1 MTLWIVGQ
9 DRRRTR
15 SAVAATVAT
24 LALLVVGA
32 DSAWAGDPTTNRVT
46 SDSVGQPCP
55 PFAPFR
61 AKNFSHP
68 IDIDSKWYPL
78 VPGTQLTY
86 QGRVTDDGTPLPH
99 SVVFTV
105 TDLVK
110 IIDGIPTRVV
120 WDQDFSAGEIAE
132 AELAFF
138 AQDNHRNVWT
148 LGEYPE
154 EYDNGTFMGAPNTW
168 ITGQEDAKAGV
179 LVPGH
184 PALGTPRFLQGI
196 APQIGFLDCAQVFE
210 MGQQTCEAG
219 TCYEN
224 VLVMDENSPLD
235 PSSGHQRKF
244 YAPGVGVVRIGAVGD
259 PQAETL
265 ALTSVVHLDP
275 AALAQ
280 ARAAALKLDRHGYRV
295 SEVYRTTPP
304 AFRGSSGPGTGCGDH
319 FRRCSL

>member
-1 MTLWIVGQ
+1 MTRWIVGQ
-9 DRRRTR
+9 GRRRTR

-24 LALLVVGA
+24 VALLVVGA
-32 DSAWAGDPTTNRVT
+32 DSAWAGNPTTSKVND
-46 SDSVGQPCP
+46 DSVEQFCP
-55 PFAPFR
+55 PLARFR
-61 AKNFSHP
+61 KSNFSHP
-68 IDIDSKWYPL
+68 TRIDNTWYPL

-86 QGRVTDDGTPLPH
+86 QGRVTMGATALPH

-110 IIDGIPTRVV
+110 VIDGIPTRVV
-120 WDQDFSAGEIAE
+120 WDVDSTAGEVVE

-138 AQDNHRNVWT
+138 AQDKHQNVWT

-154 EYDNGTFMGAPNTW
+154 QYDNGTFTGAPNTW

-179 LVPGH
+179 VVPGH
-184 PALGTPRFLQGI
+184 PRLGTPRFLQAA
-196 APQIGFLDCAQVFE
+196 APEIDFLDCAQVFE
-210 MGQQTCEAG
+210 MGQKTCESG
-219 TCYEN
+219 ICYEN

-244 YAPGVGVVRIGAVGD
+244 YAPEVGVVRISAVGD
-259 PQAETL
+259 PEAETL
-265 ALTSVVHLDP
+265 ALTSVVRLDP
-275 AALAQ
+275 AALAR

-304 AFRGSSGPGTGCGDH
+304 AFRGRSGADH
-319 FRRCSL
+319 FRACAL

>member
-1 MTLWIVGQ
+1 MTRWIVGQ
-9 DRRRTR
+9 DRRRVR

-32 DSAWAGDPTTNRVT
+32 DTVRADNPTTMRVT
-46 SDSVGQPCP
+46 GDSVEQPCP

-61 AKNFSHP
+61 GKNFSHP
-68 IDIDSKWYPL
+68 TEIDSKWYPL

-110 IIDGIPTRVV
+110 VIDGIPTRVV

-138 AQDNHRNVWT
+138 AQDDHRNVWT

-154 EYDNGTFMGAPNTW
+154 EYDNGKFIGAPNTW

-196 APQIGFLDCAQVFE
+196 APQIDFLDCAQVFE
-210 MGQQTCEAG
+210 MGQEACEAG
-219 TCYEN
+219 VCYKN

-244 YAPGVGVVRIGAVGD
+244 YAPEVGVVRIGAVGD

-265 ALTSVVHLDP
+265 ALTSVVQLDP

-295 SEVYRTTPP
+295 SEVYRTTAP
-304 AFRGSSGPGTGCGDH
+304 AFRDCSGPATRYGGPIRPCA
-319 FRRCSL
+319 L